1 MARSGWPF
9 TNGLGKPQL
18 GAEVRLGSKAD
29 LRLIDVN
36 VRLVPIA
43 DYGIASQHVGAT
55 LPVPSQPPVREVL
68 EDFGCSRMRSLDD
81 RFYSGS
87 LVRRPTL
94 V

>member
-1 MARSGWPF
+1 MSALP
-9 TNGLGKPQL
+9 P
-18 GAEVRLGSKAD
+18 EAD
-29 LRLIDVN
+29 ILIVGIN

-68 EDFGCSRMRSLDD
+68 EDFGRSRMRSLDD

-87 LVRRPTL
+87 LARRPTL